1 MCCCALQIP
10 EKTVQTVVHRMH
22 RVKEIWKL
30 LTDQFLVLETM
41 TPQEFLGF
49 RDFLTPASGFQSVQF
64 RLVENRL
71 GLTTEHRL
79 QYQRAPYTDALLP
92 EHKVL
97 VAQAEEDPS
106 VFQEVEAWLERMP
119 FTHDES
125 GFDFWP
131 TYVAAVNRGYDDEVA
146 RLEVDPNLDD
156 ESRKASI
163 EEVEKGRQA
172 TVGLLEESKHEVTR
186 DSKIEPQTLQT
197 LTSKPCNV

>member
-1 MCCCALQIP
+1 M
-10 EKTVQTVVHRMH
+10 QTIVHRLQ
-22 RVKEIWKL
+22 RIKEIWKL

-71 GLTTEHRL
+71 GLTVEHRL

-97 VAQAEEDPS
+97 VAQAEEEPS

-119 FTHDES
+119 FTTHEDS
-125 GFDFWP
+125 GFEFWP
-131 TYVAAVNRGYDDEVA
+131 KYVAAVNRGYDDEVA
-146 RLEVDPNLDD
+146 RLKVDQSLD
-156 ESRKASI
+156 EEGREASI
-163 EEVEKGRQA
+163 AEVEKGRQA
-172 TVGLLEESKHEVTR
+172 TVGLLEESKHEARRAPFVQHRTPLR
-186 DSKIEPQTLQT
+186 CSG
-197 LTSKPCNV
+197 